1 MGWKPFPVE
10 TWTFRHLSRQI
21 VDFIVSFWC
30 NSILVPMFLSS
41 FLNILCKKGGFEMMH
56 KSLLKKLGLVVVVV
70 ALVVGC
76 GAGQG
81 YQSTSQ
87 GPLGLTDKSKTGISF
102 WDGKYSCN
110 DNGHCP
116 FRC

>member
-1 MGWKPFPVE
+1 
-10 TWTFRHLSRQI
+10 
-21 VDFIVSFWC
+21 
-30 NSILVPMFLSS
+30 
-41 FLNILCKKGGFEMMH
+41 MMH

-116 FRC
+116 FDVKGWSTIFDIFIEVRNG